1 MAYSL
6 NKVQLIG
13 NVGKDPELSY
23 STTGTAYSRFSLA
36 TTDRVKDKSGEW
48 QNKTE
53 WHNITIFGK
62 TAETFSK
69 LIKKGSKIFIEGKLT
84 NSEYE
89 KDGVKRNSYSILVS
103 DMRDIVLLDKRE
115 GGGSGGSSESSTG
128 SSESGPVSEDDL
140 PF

>member
-48 QNKTE
+48 TNKTE

-115 GGGSGGSSESSTG
+115 GGGSGGSSESS

>member
-36 TTDRVKDKSGEW
+36 TTDSVKDKSGEW
-48 QNKTE
+48 VKKTE

-62 TAETFSK
+62 VAETFSK

-89 KDGVKRNSYSILVS
+89 KDGVKRSSYSILVS
-103 DMRDIVLLDKRE
+103 DMRDIVLLDGKRE
-115 GGGSGGSSESSTG
+115 GGGSTGSSESSSHG
-128 SSESGPVSEDDL
+128 SDSGSEDDL

>member
-48 QNKTE
+48 TNKTE

-115 GGGSGGSSESSTG
+115 GGGGSGGSSESS

>member
-23 STTGTAYSRFSLA
+23 STTGTAYSRFTLA
-36 TTDRVKDKSGEW
+36 TTDSIKDKSGEW
-48 QNKTE
+48 VKKTE

-62 TAETFSK
+62 VAETFSK

-89 KDGVKRNSYSILVS
+89 KDGVKRYSYSILVS
-103 DMRDIVLLDKRE
+103 DMRDVVLLDKRE
-115 GGGSGGSSESSTG
+115 GSGGGSGSSESS
-128 SSESGPVSEDDL
+128 SSESGGPVSEDDL

>member
-23 STTGTAYSRFSLA
+23 SSTGTAYSRFSLA
-36 TTDRVKDKSGEW
+36 TTDRIKDKSGEW
-48 QNKTE
+48 VNKTE

-62 TAETFSK
+62 VAETFSK

-84 NSEYE
+84 NNEFE
-89 KDGVKRNSYSILVS
+89 KDGVKRYSYSILVS

-115 GGGSGGSSESSTG
+115 VSGSGSSEST

>member
-115 GGGSGGSSESSTG
+115 GGGSGGSSESSSS